1 MLIHCGYTR
10 RVEVALRPGAG
21 PGHSEHCP
29 LLPPGHSPAVRP
41 PSGGQSPG
49 WARPRHFGQRGRE
62 HLGAGA
68 EDQHQ
73 DQVSRWEAAWL
84 GGGGIRDP
92 RGGQHPKQGLPHLGL
107 PPAGSSHALDKGWWT
122 HRVFNSMAGLEMEV
136 FEELSSAQGLC
147 LVTRLACSPPAGE
160 ISPSISRQNLMPL
173 SSKPP

>member
-1 MLIHCGYTR
+1 MCQELGLGTAST
-10 RVEVALRPGAG
+10 ALSFPQAI
-21 PGHSEHCP
+21 P
-29 LLPPGHSPAVRP
+29 LQ
-41 PSGGQSPG
+41 SG
-49 WARPRHFGQRGRE
+49 
-62 HLGAGA
+62 L
-68 EDQHQ
+68 
-73 DQVSRWEAAWL
+73 QVVVKVL
-84 GGGGIRDP
+84 GGLGLDISANVDVNIWEQELRTSIKTRSAGGKLLGWGGIRDP

-147 LVTRLACSPPAGE
+147 SVTRLACSPPAGE